1 MKKILPITTEIPI
14 KTYNNIA
21 YPLSVIFSNYAHPE
35 DWLLLNAFSLK
46 YGTEANDVTLNLPE
60 NMNWKCFD
68 KKVISFVDTT
78 IGNII
83 NEVLNNR
90 YVYIAVDEMFIPF
103 RKKYQK
109 RNFVHDILVY
119 GFDDVCQEFYVIGFD
134 KSKKYSCQ
142 KIDFSILQEAIL
154 SASVFLSNTQSTY
167 EYFGA
172 GNNYSFKLGNLNICN
187 TTIDLSALQTLVK
200 KDINGSVFYSSH
212 GSLCYSGLPI
222 YKKLIEDE
230 AALLDYR
237 NWSIIKERNMFIFQI
252 ISNYWNTPN
261 IEHRI
266 TELNN
271 TILSCLNLSLKFYY
285 DKKNSTLQNLKYS
298 TENVYRL
305 TAAIFNDF
313 LNNSNSD

>member
-1 MKKILPITTEIPI
+1 M
-14 KTYNNIA
+14 
-21 YPLSVIFSNYAHPE
+21 
-35 DWLLLNAFSLK
+35 
-46 YGTEANDVTLNLPE
+46 
-60 NMNWKCFD
+60 
-68 KKVISFVDTT
+68 
-78 IGNII
+78 
-83 NEVLNNR
+83 
-90 YVYIAVDEMFIPF
+90 
-103 RKKYQK
+103 
-109 RNFVHDILVY
+109 
-119 GFDDVCQEFYVIGFD
+119 
-134 KSKKYSCQ
+134 
-142 KIDFSILQEAIL
+142 